1 MNTIRVNRLLSQVL
15 DGNLRQ
21 NIFNSAELEL
31 LLDIAGQPK
40 IPRRTLLRYQRVIAR
55 RAANGESS
63 VLRLSEF
70 LKADAQNRL
79 QRESRRSQ

>member
-1 MNTIRVNRLLSQVL
+1 MNTIRVNKLLRQVL

-21 NIFNSAELEL
+21 NVFSSVELEL
-31 LLDIAGQPK
+31 LLDIADHPK
-40 IPRRTLLRYQRVIAR
+40 IPRRTLRRYQRVIAR

-70 LKADAQNRL
+70 LKVDAQSRL
-79 QRESRRSQ
+79 QRESRRNQ

>member
-1 MNTIRVNRLLSQVL
+1 VNTIRVNRLLRQLL

-21 NIFNSAELEL
+21 NVFNPAELEL
-31 LLDIAGQPK
+31 LLDFTDHPK
-40 IPRRTLLRYQRVIAR
+40 IPRRTLRRYQRLIAQ
-55 RAANGESS
+55 RAANGEST

-70 LKADAQNRL
+70 LKADAQSRL